1 MSRVLDAVPAWIRG
15 LAPYA
20 PGLPTEEL
28 ERRYGITGSIKLAS
42 NENPL
47 GPSPRALAA
56 LAGALASLHRYPDG
70 SAFHLTRRL
79 AERHGVEP
87 EAIVIGNGSNEI
99 LELLVRTFMQPGD
112 EAVMA
117 AGAFLV
123 YAMVVQ
129 AAGGRGHQ
137 VPLRDFTH
145 DLPAMAA
152 AVTDRTRLVFVANPN
167 NPTGTIV
174 RRDAWRT
181 FLAALAGR
189 ALVVV
194 ADEAYAEYV
203 DDPDYPDTIGERA
216 GGAPPVVSLRTFSK
230 LHGLAGLRVG
240 YGVGEPAVVDVLR
253 RVRQPF
259 NVNALAQVAALAA
272 LDDEPHERRTLATNR
287 EGLAVLR
294 AGLDALGVAYVPS
307 AANFLLV
314 ETGDGAAHYEALL
327 RRGVIT
333 RPMGV
338 YGFPHH
344 LRVTVGLPAENERF
358 LTSLRAVRE
367 AAGR

>member
-123 YAMVVQ
+123 YALVVQ

-181 FLAALAGR
+181 FLTTL
-189 ALVVV
+189 
-194 ADEAYAEYV
+194 
-203 DDPDYPDTIGERA
+203 
-216 GGAPPVVSLRTFSK
+216 
-230 LHGLAGLRVG
+230 
-240 YGVGEPAVVDVLR
+240 
-253 RVRQPF
+253 
-259 NVNALAQVAALAA
+259 VAALALLQQPA
-272 LDDEPHERRTLATNR
+272 PEAKKPEVTTINARLGDCSADFTVKDPDGKPLYNATIHVRVRYGFLGVKRMDLEVGTNADGQAR
-287 EGLAVLR
+287 VEGLPD
-294 AGLDALGVAYVPS
+294 DARPLMY
-307 AANFLLV
+307 
-314 ETGDGAAHYEALL
+314 D
-327 RRGVIT
+327 IT
-333 RPMGV
+333 RGELKAEVQQDPSK
-338 YGFPHH
+338 
-344 LRVTVGLPAENERF
+344 RCSVTFDV
-358 LTSLRAVRE
+358 SLK
-367 AAGR
+367 

>member
-1 MSRVLDAVPAWIRG
+1 
-15 LAPYA
+15 
-20 PGLPTEEL
+20 
-28 ERRYGITGSIKLAS
+28 
-42 NENPL
+42 
-47 GPSPRALAA
+47 
-56 LAGALASLHRYPDG
+56 
-70 SAFHLTRRL
+70 
-79 AERHGVEP
+79 
-87 EAIVIGNGSNEI
+87 
-99 LELLVRTFMQPGD
+99 
-112 EAVMA
+112 
-117 AGAFLV
+117 
-123 YAMVVQ
+123 
-129 AAGGRGHQ
+129 
-137 VPLRDFTH
+137 
-145 DLPAMAA
+145 
-152 AVTDRTRLVFVANPN
+152 
-167 NPTGTIV
+167 
-174 RRDAWRT
+174 
-181 FLAALAGR
+181 
-189 ALVVV
+189 VVV